1 MSGEFR
7 GEIAAPYERYRHR
20 YPAEILAAMSAAF
33 GAGVDDLAVDLE
45 CGTGQL
51 TLPLAAGV
59 GAVLGIDPEADML
72 TVARRAAQRSGVS
85 NVSWM
90 LGTDRDMPALRQL
103 LGGILSSMVVDMRL
117 RFRRP

>member
-1 MSGEFR
+1 MSLLILNMGVLPHA
-7 GEIAAPYERYRHR
+7 IAWRVV
-20 YPAEILAAMSAAF
+20 F
-33 GAGVDDLAVDLE
+33 
-45 CGTGQL
+45 
-51 TLPLAAGV
+51 GV